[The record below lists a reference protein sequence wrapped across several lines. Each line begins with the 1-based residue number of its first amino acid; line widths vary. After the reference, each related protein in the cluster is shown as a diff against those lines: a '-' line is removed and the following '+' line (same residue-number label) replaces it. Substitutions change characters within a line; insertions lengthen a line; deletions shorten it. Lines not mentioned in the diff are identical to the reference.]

1 MVLSQAKVNIVAT
14 NTKRDRTH
22 KALLEFTLWVEYGM
36 NASIKNV
43 LELKKANPPD
53 ITNPVLLFVVPR
65 AMNYIVERFVIEVF
79 QAWGLLNNELKR
91 QQLRTLGVTNKDYK
105 HLKRIRNKL
114 VAHKIENS
122 LATTRHEVWYKKA
135 YGNFEGVL
143 ELISRVATHIADKI
157 RKLEAAGNLSTHPI
171 STKVVAPFSVDDI
184 QALLVAIKA
193 HGIY

>member
-1 MVLSQAKVNIVAT
+1 M
-14 NTKRDRTH
+14 DRTH

-36 NASIKNV
+36 NASIQNV
-43 LELKKANPPD
+43 LELKKVNPSD

-65 AMNYIVERFVIEVF
+65 AMNYIVERFAIEVV
-79 QAWGLLNNELKR
+79 QAWELLNHELKH

-122 LATTRHEVWYKKA
+122 LATTRHEIWYKKT
-135 YGNFEGVL
+135 YGNFESVL
-143 ELISRVATHIADKI
+143 ELISRVAAHIANKI
-157 RKLEAAGNLSTHPI
+157 RKLETAGKFSTHPI
-171 STKVVAPFSVDDI
+171 STKAVVPFLATDV
-184 QALLVAIKA
+184 QALLLAIKA